1 MKIFLTLFII
11 FIFFPIPLK
20 FYIYYNDSN
29 YHIKLYNLTLF
40 NNSILKKKKEKMTQ
54 KKNNPPNNNKLT
66 RKYKIL
72 KILKNKKTLNYFT
85 IKGLI
90 HKFYNLKFKPFL
102 ILNCKIDYSF
112 ADAAKTAIAYGS
124 LCTLPP
130 IIYFFIGIAFNIKKY
145 DFKIVPV
152 FKDKLILKLEA
163 RSIIFISL
171 VNIIYMILIF
181 LIYMYFEIKKDKIN
195 TKHV

>member
-1 MKIFLTLFII
+1 MKIFITLFII

-29 YHIKLYNLTLF
+29 YYIKLYNRTLF
-40 NNSILKKKKEKMTQ
+40 NNAILKNKKEKTTL
-54 KKNNPPNNNKLT
+54 KNNPPKKNKLT
-66 RKYKIL
+66 LKH
-72 KILKNKKTLNYFT
+72 KILKNKKIINYFT

-90 HKFYNLKFKPFL
+90 NKFYNLKFKPFL
-102 ILNCKIDYSF
+102 ILNCKIDYSC

-124 LCTLPP
+124 LSTLPS

-152 FKDKLILKLEA
+152 FEDKLILKLEA

-171 VNIIYMILIF
+171 VNIIYIILIF